1 MCLGRATPLCREKRF
16 LWAVRADDKLSE
28 PYAPPQNPN
37 ERILELPIE
46 RLLFHLVLGWIGLLI
61 GRYPDGVLVECWLA
75 CWLLFRRFA
84 WGRFF
89 WFEVCGR
96 EPFTLLIP

>member
-28 PYAPPQNPN
+28 PYTYAPPQNPN
-37 ERILELPIE
+37 ERILELPIK

-61 GRYPDGVLVECWLA
+61 GRYPDGVLVGLLA
-75 CWLLFRRFA
+75 
-84 WGRFF
+84 
-89 WFEVCGR
+89 VVS
-96 EPFTLLIP
+96 TLLGADFFG

>member
-37 ERILELPIE
+37 ERILELPIK
-46 RLLFHLVLGWIGLLI
+46 RLLFHLVLGWIGLLTVDWSVS
-61 GRYPDGVLVECWLA
+61 RMV
-75 CWLLFRRFA
+75 CWLLLS
-84 WGRFF
+84 
-89 WFEVCGR
+89 
-96 EPFTLLIP
+96 TLLFALVEPIFLVLQCVVAFYY